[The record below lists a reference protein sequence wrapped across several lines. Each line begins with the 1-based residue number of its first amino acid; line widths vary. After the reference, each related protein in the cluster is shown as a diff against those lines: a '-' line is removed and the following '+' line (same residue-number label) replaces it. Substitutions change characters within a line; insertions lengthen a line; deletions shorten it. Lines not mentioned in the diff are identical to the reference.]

1 MKHGYD
7 AALGL
12 WFVQGAAAARFQEIS
27 VFTTSQIRE
36 QFLAYFEKN
45 GHRRVGSSSLVP
57 AGDPTLLFTNAG
69 MNQFKDT
76 FLGREPRDYARAT
89 TSQKCVRAGGK
100 HNDLENVGRTARHH
114 TFFEMLGNFS
124 FGDYFKED
132 AIRFAWELI
141 VDVYKLD
148 PERLWFSVF
157 EGDDK
162 VPADEEAAALWVK
175 VGARP
180 ERVLRFGKKDNFWQM
195 GDTGP
200 CGPCSE
206 IHYFRGDDLSKNVPE
221 LVNGPGD
228 DTMEIWNLVFMQ
240 YDRDENGVL
249 NPLPAPSVDTG
260 AGLERVAS
268 VLQKASTNY
277 DIDLFAPIQRKI
289 AELSGHRYGA
299 NMEDDL
305 DTAVRV
311 LCDHA
316 RASTFLISDGVIPS
330 NEGRGYVLRRIIRR
344 AIRFGRKL
352 PTAVLLTQLVDS
364 VLEAMGEAY
373 PELRDRREAIV
384 KTLEAEEERFSRTLS
399 TGIERVGQVLDD
411 IRARG
416 ERTVG
421 GAELFRLYDTFGIPV
436 DLIGEL
442 AEDEGVTLDREGF
455 ELMMSEARAKAKAS
469 SKFQLSG
476 DAATYAAVAEK
487 VGVVEFVGYEDY
499 VDIESVVKAI
509 VISGEERD
517 ALHHDSEG
525 DVVLSPTPFYAES
538 GGQIGDTGTLEWDG
552 GRATVLDTQKP
563 FGELPVSRVR
573 VDAGSL
579 AIGAKVRASVP
590 VPLRR
595 DTTANH
601 TATHLLHKALKDT
614 LGPAVQQAG
623 SLVAPDR
630 LRFDYTHHQPL
641 TAAQLRRIEDEVN
654 ERIRANYEVTKN
666 VLPLEEAKR
675 TGAVAMFGEKYGEM
689 VRIVA
694 AGDYSREFCGGCHVN
709 RTGDIGLFKIVSDR
723 SLAAGVRRMEA
734 VTGRG
739 ALNLFQKLDDTAHEV
754 ASYANVNIDDLP
766 AYVRSLQDKQKQL
779 EKDVKQLRL
788 KLATG
793 GAMLDARG
801 VEGGGTGKITGSGDG
816 GIQVAGVTLIA
827 RRVDDISGGD
837 LRNLADTFRSKIKSG
852 VVVLGSA
859 TDGKV
864 TLLTAVTKDL
874 LDRVQANTL
883 IAKLAPIVGGKGGG
897 KPDLAQAGGKDA
909 DRLNEALDMAQG
921 ALQELLGG

>member
-1 MKHGYD
+1 M
-7 AALGL
+7 
-12 WFVQGAAAARFQEIS
+12 
-27 VFTTSQIRE
+27 FTTSEIRE
-36 QFLAYFEKN
+36 KFLAYFESK
-45 GHRRVGSSSLVP
+45 GHRRVTSSSLVP

-76 FLGREPRDYARAT
+76 FLGREPRDYTRAT

-124 FGDYFKED
+124 FGDYFKRD
-132 AIRFAWELI
+132 AINYAWELI
-141 VDVYKLD
+141 TKVYGLD

-157 EGDDK
+157 EGDEN
-162 VPADEEAAALWVK
+162 VPADEEAERLWVEA
-175 VGARP
+175 GARP

-249 NPLPAPSVDTG
+249 HPLPAPSVDTG
-260 AGLERVAS
+260 MGLERLAL
-268 VLQKASTNY
+268 VLQNAGTNY
-277 DIDLFAPIQRKI
+277 DTDLFAPIQRRI
-289 AELSGHRYGA
+289 AELSGYVYGGK
-299 NMEDDL
+299 MEDDL

-316 RASTFLISDGVIPS
+316 RAATFLISDGVIPS

-352 PTAVLLTQLVDS
+352 PKEVFLSHVVDA
-364 VLEAMGEAY
+364 VLEAMGGAY
-373 PELRDRREAIV
+373 PELRDRREAILR
-384 KTLEAEEERFSRTLS
+384 TLESEEERFSRTLTS
-399 TGIERVGQVLDD
+399 GMERVGQLLDD
-411 IRARG
+411 VRVRG
-416 ERTVG
+416 ERVVSG
-421 GAELFRLYDTFGIPV
+421 EAVFRLYDTFGIPI
-436 DLIGEL
+436 DLIGEM
-442 AEDEGVTLDREGF
+442 AEEEGVTLDREGF
-455 ELMMSEARAKAKAS
+455 ELLLADAKKRAKAS
-469 SKFQLSG
+469 SKFALSA
-476 DAATYAAVAEK
+476 DAATFAAIAEK
-487 VGVVEFVGYEDY
+487 IGPIEFVGYEQLSD
-499 VDIESVVKAI
+499 VPSEVKAI
-509 VISGEERD
+509 VVDGQERD
-517 ALHHDSEG
+517 ALHHGSEG
-525 DVVLSPTPFYAES
+525 EVVLSPTPFYAES
-538 GGQIGDTGTLEWDG
+538 GGQIGDSGTLVWDG

-563 FGELPVSRVR
+563 AGELFVSRVR
-573 VDAGSL
+573 VEEGSL
-579 AIGAKVRASVP
+579 TIHAKVAASVP
-590 VPLRR
+590 VPTRL

-601 TATHLLHKALKDT
+601 TATHLLHKAMKDI
-614 LGPAVQQAG
+614 LGAAVQQAG

-641 TAAQLRRIEDEVN
+641 TDAQLREIEAQVN
-654 ERIRANYEVTKN
+654 ERIRQNLEVSKQ
-666 VLPLEEAKR
+666 VLPIEEAKKS
-675 TGAVAMFGEKYGEM
+675 GAVAMFGEKYGEM
-689 VRIVA
+689 VRIVS

-739 ALNLFQKLDDTAHEV
+739 ALELFQKLDDTTHQI
-754 ASYANVNIDDLP
+754 ASQANVAVDELP
-766 AYVRSLQDKQKQL
+766 AYVRSLQEKQKTL
-779 EKDVKQLRL
+779 EKELKQLKV

-793 GAMLDARG
+793 GGAATTSSDEAVVDVSG
-801 VEGGGTGKITGSGDG
+801 VK
-816 GIQVAGVTLIA
+816 LIA
-827 RRVDDISGGD
+827 RRVDDVSGGD
-837 LRNLADTFRSKIKSG
+837 LRNLADTFRSKLKSG

-864 TLLTAVTKDL
+864 TLLTAVTSDL
-874 LDRVQANTL
+874 LGRVQANTL

-909 DRLNEALDMAQG
+909 DRLNEALETAQG
-921 ALQELLGG
+921 ALREILGV

>member
-1 MKHGYD
+1 M
-7 AALGL
+7 
-12 WFVQGAAAARFQEIS
+12 
-27 VFTTSQIRE
+27 FTTSEIRE
-36 QFLAYFEKN
+36 AFLKYFEDN
-45 GHRRVGSSSLVP
+45 RHRRVASSSLVP

-76 FLGREPRDYARAT
+76 FLGREQRDYSRAT

-141 VDVYKLD
+141 TKVYGLD

-157 EGDDK
+157 EGDEK

-175 VGARP
+175 VGADP
-180 ERVLRFGKKDNFWQM
+180 SRVLRFGKKDNFWQM

-240 YDRDENGVL
+240 YNRDEEGVL
-249 NPLPAPSVDTG
+249 HPLPAPSVDTG
-260 AGLERVAS
+260 AGLERLAS
-268 VLQKASTNY
+268 VLQKTHTNY
-277 DIDLFAPIQRKI
+277 DIDLFAPIKTTIERI
-289 AELSGHRYGA
+289 GGHQYTA
-299 NMEDDL
+299 DMDSDL

-316 RASTFLISDGVIPS
+316 RASSFLISDGVIPS

-352 PTAVLLTQLVDS
+352 PNAVLLTNLVDS
-364 VLEAMGEAY
+364 VVEAMGDAY
-373 PELRDRREAIV
+373 PELRERREAIL
-384 KTLEAEEERFSRTLS
+384 KTLESEEERFSRTLT
-399 TGIERVGQVLDD
+399 TGMERIGQVLDD
-411 IRARG
+411 VRRRG
-416 ERTVG
+416 ETILG
-421 GAELFRLYDTFGIPV
+421 GAEVFRLYDTFGIPV

-442 AEDEGVTLDREGF
+442 AEDEGVTLDRAGF
-455 ELMMSEARAKAKAS
+455 EQMMSDARAKAKAAG
-469 SKFQLSG
+469 KFQMSA
-476 DAATYAAVAEK
+476 DAETFAQIAQKT
-487 VGVVEFVGYEDY
+487 GPVEFVGYEQLTD
-499 VDIESVVKAI
+499 VESEAKAI
-509 VISGEERD
+509 VIAGEIVET
-517 ALHHDSEG
+517 LHHGSEG
-525 DVVLSPTPFYAES
+525 EVVLSPTPFYAES
-538 GGQIGDTGTLEWDG
+538 GGQIGDSGTLVWDG
-552 GRATVLDTQKP
+552 GRATVVTTAKAAGTD
-563 FGELPVSRVR
+563 LPVSRVH
-573 VDAGSL
+573 VEDGFLSV
-579 AIGAKVRASVP
+579 GMKVKASVP
-590 VPLRR
+590 VPVRL

-601 TATHLLHKALKDT
+601 TATHLLHKALKDI

-630 LRFDYTHHQPL
+630 LRFDYTYHQPL
-641 TAAQLRRIEDEVN
+641 TDEQIKQIEDQVN
-654 ERIRANYEVTKN
+654 ERVRANLEVTKK
-666 VLPLEEAKR
+666 VVPITEAKQS
-675 TGAVAMFGEKYGEM
+675 GAVAMFGEKYGEM
-689 VRIVA
+689 VRIVS

-709 RTGDIGLFKIVSDR
+709 RTGDIGIFKIVSDR
-723 SLAAGVRRMEA
+723 SLAAGVRRIEGL
-734 VTGRG
+734 TGRG
-739 ALNLFQKLDDTAHEV
+739 ALEFFQKLDDATSTL
-754 ASYANVNIDDLP
+754 ASQANVTLDELP
-766 AYVRSLQDKQKQL
+766 SYVRSLQEKQKQL
-779 EKDVKQLRL
+779 EKELKQLKVRL
-788 KLATG
+788 ASGG
-793 GAMLDARG
+793 GATTSSSAEFAEVSG
-801 VEGGGTGKITGSGDG
+801 VK
-816 GIQVAGVTLIA
+816 LIA
-827 RRVDDISGGD
+827 RRVDELSGGD
-837 LRNLADTFRSKIKSG
+837 LRNFADELRSKIKSG

-909 DRLNEALDMAQG
+909 DRLNEAIDTAPK
-921 ALQELLGG
+921 ALQELLG